1 MNSRTQQTY
10 THPHMHPDILLS
22 YFVSWKMFVFIT
34 FLEHS
39 ILILLVPH
47 IGQLEGNMKGKKEYI
62 LTNNDAVT

>member
-1 MNSRTQQTY
+1 
-10 THPHMHPDILLS
+10 
-22 YFVSWKMFVFIT
+22 MFVFIT